1 MNPEVQFEQ
10 FKLVVVTV
18 TLMLHTDLES
28 HMISSFDVR

>member
-10 FKLVVVTV
+10 FKLVVTV

-28 HMISSFDVR
+28 HMISSFDVRQ